1 MYHIYIA
8 PNTLYIWESLQLPV
22 PLLQVMKNQKKKNAS
37 SMQIIKSISLTTS
50 GPSQFMQET
59 ACKAETD

>member
-8 PNTLYIWESLQLPV
+8 PNTFYIWESLQLPF
-22 PLLQVMKNQKKKNAS
+22 PLLQVMKNKKNAS
-37 SMQIIKSISLTTS
+37 SMQIIKSTSLTTS
-50 GPSQFMQET
+50 VPSQFMQET